1 MYRFLCHRL
10 FSAKASGAMLVCTI
24 DGNDYK
30 VEPYTCEIHSTEFI
44 NGIVIVGGAK
54 LRLHSAQLQTMP
66 EDEIPAYLEKYSL
79 LEIADGEE
87 PVILPL
93 G

>member
-10 FSAKASGAMLVCTI
+10 FSAKASGSMLVCTI
-24 DGNDYK
+24 DGKDYE
-30 VEPYTCEIHSTEFI
+30 VEPYTCEIHSTEFV

-54 LRLHSAQLQTMP
+54 LRLHSEMLQKMP

-79 LEIADGEE
+79 LEIAEKEE
-87 PVILPL
+87 PVVLPL

>member
-10 FSAKASGAMLVCTI
+10 FSAKASGCMLVCTI
-24 DGNDYK
+24 DGKDYE
-30 VEPYTCEIHSTEFI
+30 VEPYTCEIHSTEFV
-44 NGIVIVGGAK
+44 NGIVIVGGAE
-54 LRLHSAQLQTMP
+54 LRRHSEMLQKMP

-79 LEIADGEE
+79 LEIAEKEE
-87 PVILPL
+87 PAVLPL